1 MHLLALALYHRDGRQ
16 APRTITFKPGALN
29 ILTGESETGKSA
41 VLDIIEYCMGRQH
54 ISLPE
59 GVITQTV
66 GWYAL
71 LVQIGSTRL
80 LLGRPRPAG
89 ASTNKAMLI
98 IGDHTL
104 ELPAGDRMRANTDT
118 DALRAELS
126 ARLGIDDFRFEPPAG
141 AERYAFNVSIA
152 QAVYMC
158 LQKQTEIANQQLLF
172 HRQSEPGMAQMMKDT
187 LPYFLGAAGP
197 EQAAR
202 QRQLAEATKALRRVQ
217 RQIDETQRDNESA
230 NAALHALARLAQE
243 AGMVQVVPERA
254 SAAEL
259 DTLLREAA
267 DTVAD
272 PSAPPVFGEDGMQE
286 RLAAERQALREQLHD
301 LNEAGALLDSWQQ
314 ESQAFTGELH
324 TQLGRLTSLQ
334 LLSPEDAGAPEVC
347 PLCNQ
352 TLEEPDPDIEQ
363 LNDLTRRL
371 QHELTDAEALQPSR
385 TRHRQEL
392 NEQIAD
398 VRRRLQANASALQAL
413 QASNRR
419 LQEINDQHAR
429 QAHVQGRILQELQ
442 RTTSQSADESGS
454 LRRQAARMQERIA
467 ELQELV
473 DADDVR
479 AETESRLSRI
489 ALDMTDWARELD
501 LEHADEAEEVRISL
515 SLLNVVLRTETSRIP
530 LTRIGS
536 AKNWIGYHL
545 VAHLALHTYLLKHQ
559 RPVPHFIMFDQP
571 TQAFFPEE
579 VHDVGALTDADWE
592 AVRSYFSLM
601 RDVVN
606 RNGQGLQIIVCDHV
620 NLRDDW
626 FRDAVIE
633 NWRQGKALIPTDWI
647 TEA

>member
-1 MHLLALALYHRDGRQ
+1 
-16 APRTITFKPGALN
+16 
-29 ILTGESETGKSA
+29 
-41 VLDIIEYCMGRQH
+41 
-54 ISLPE
+54 
-59 GVITQTV
+59 
-66 GWYAL
+66 
-71 LVQIGSTRL
+71 
-80 LLGRPRPAG
+80 
-89 ASTNKAMLI
+89 
-98 IGDHTL
+98 
-104 ELPAGDRMRANTDT
+104 
-118 DALRAELS
+118 
-126 ARLGIDDFRFEPPAG
+126 
-141 AERYAFNVSIA
+141 
-152 QAVYMC
+152 
-158 LQKQTEIANQQLLF
+158 
-172 HRQSEPGMAQMMKDT
+172 
-187 LPYFLGAAGP
+187 
-197 EQAAR
+197 
-202 QRQLAEATKALRRVQ
+202 
-217 RQIDETQRDNESA
+217 
-230 NAALHALARLAQE
+230 
-243 AGMVQVVPERA
+243 MVQGVPERA

-259 DTLLREAA
+259 SVLLREAA
-267 DTVAD
+267 DTVVD

-352 TLEEPDPDIEQ
+352 ALEEPDPDIEQ

-371 QHELTDAEALQPSR
+371 QYELTDGEALQPSR

-392 NEQIAD
+392 NEQVAD

-419 LQEINDQHAR
+419 LREINDQHAR

-515 SLLNVVLRTETSRIP
+515 SSSTSSCAR
-530 LTRIGS
+530 
-536 AKNWIGYHL
+536 K
-545 VAHLALHTYLLKHQ
+545 
-559 RPVPHFIMFDQP
+559 
-571 TQAFFPEE
+571 
-579 VHDVGALTDADWE
+579 
-592 AVRSYFSLM
+592 
-601 RDVVN
+601 
-606 RNGQGLQIIVCDHV
+606 
-620 NLRDDW
+620 
-626 FRDAVIE
+626 
-633 NWRQGKALIPTDWI
+633 
-647 TEA
+647 